1 MLRRFFIETRE
12 GIMISENEFTLLR
25 ERALAFAHSSFTYLD
40 FEAAE
45 HYTALMDGKEG
56 VLLAGTKPDAGV
68 YELHWGA
75 NDPTIVIRAAEN
87 AGRETLVTFVPEEWK
102 ARFLASGFT
111 EYGILREYWLKPLD
125 KPFSPRIVC
134 EALTAADALEAA
146 VVTQSCRLQS
156 REFFGESREKIENW
170 INAVYPAGNEN
181 AFGAR
186 HEAVLACRDEAGK
199 IAGVVLTA
207 VYGYGESWGPVAWV
221 REIAVLPQQQGKGYG
236 RALVESALNYGLE
249 RGAKNAFLM
258 ADDCN
263 AHAISLYRSIGFVPS
278 DEVQIDLVCNKKD

>member
-1 MLRRFFIETRE
+1 ML
-12 GIMISENEFTLLR
+12 SENEFSSLR

-40 FEAAE
+40 FEAVE
-45 HYTALMDGKEG
+45 QYGVLMDGAEG
-56 VLLAGTKPDAGV
+56 LLLGGEKPDAGV

-87 AGRETLVTFVPEEWK
+87 TGRETLVSFVPEDWK
-102 ARFLASGFT
+102 ARFLASGFG

-134 EALTAADALEAA
+134 ETLTTADALEAA
-146 VVTQSCRLQS
+146 AVTRSCRLQS
-156 REFFGESREKIENW
+156 REFFGESKEKIENW
-170 INAVYPAGNEN
+170 INAVYPEGNEN
-181 AFGAR
+181 AFGAQ

-221 REIAVLPQQQGKGYG
+221 REIAVLPQRQGKG
-236 RALVESALNYGLE
+236 
-249 RGAKNAFLM
+249 
-258 ADDCN
+258 
-263 AHAISLYRSIGFVPS
+263 
-278 DEVQIDLVCNKKD
+278 

>member
-1 MLRRFFIETRE
+1 ML
-12 GIMISENEFTLLR
+12 SVNEFTNLR
-25 ERALAFAHSSFTYLD
+25 ERALSFAHSSFTYLD
-40 FEAAE
+40 FEAVE
-45 HYTALMDGKEG
+45 HYAVLQDDREG
-56 VLLAGTKPDAGV
+56 VLLGGTKPDAGV
-68 YELHWGA
+68 FELHWGA
-75 NDPTIVIRAAEN
+75 NDPTIVLRAAKK
-87 AGRETLVTFVPEEWK
+87 AGRETLVTFVPEDWK
-102 ARFLASGFT
+102 ARFLASGFG
-111 EYGILREYWLKPLD
+111 EYGILREYWLKPLE

-156 REFFGESREKIENW
+156 REFFGETKEKIENW
-170 INAVYPAGNEN
+170 INAVYPEGNEN
-181 AFGAR
+181 AFGAQ

-221 REIAVLPQQQGKGYG
+221 REIAVLPERQGKGYG

-263 AHAISLYRSIGFVPS
+263 AHAISLYRSIGFMPS
-278 DEVQIDLVCNKKD
+278 DEVQIDLVYQSK

>member
-1 MLRRFFIETRE
+1 ML
-12 GIMISENEFTLLR
+12 SENEFTSLR

-40 FEAAE
+40 FEAVE
-45 HYTALMDGKEG
+45 HYNVLMDGTEG
-56 VLLAGTKPDAGV
+56 VLLGGEKPDAGV

-75 NDPTIVIRAAEN
+75 NDPTIVLRAAKN
-87 AGRETLVTFVPEEWK
+87 AGRETLVTFVPEDWK
-102 ARFLASGFT
+102 ARFLASGFG
-111 EYGILREYWLKPLD
+111 EYGILREYWLKPLG
-125 KPFSPRIVC
+125 KPFSPRITC
-134 EALTAADALEAA
+134 ELLTTADALEAA
-146 VVTQSCRLQS
+146 AVTQSCRLQS
-156 REFFGESREKIENW
+156 REFFGESKEKIENW
-170 INAVYPAGNEN
+170 INAVYPEGNEN

-221 REIAVLPQQQGKGYG
+221 REVAVLPERQGKGYG

-263 AHAISLYRSIGFVPS
+263 AHAISLYRSIGFAPS
-278 DEVQIDLVCNKKD
+278 DEVQIDLVCNKKG

>member
-1 MLRRFFIETRE
+1 MLTEQSFN
-12 GIMISENEFTLLR
+12 SLR
-25 ERALAFAHSSFTYLD
+25 ERALSFAHSSFTYLD
-40 FEAAE
+40 FEAVE
-45 HYTALMDGKEG
+45 HYAVLQDDREG
-56 VLLAGTKPDAGV
+56 VLLGGTKPDAGV
-68 YELHWGA
+68 FELHWGA
-75 NDPTIVIRAAEN
+75 NDPTIVLRAAKKT
-87 AGRETLVTFVPEEWK
+87 GRETLVTFVPEDWK
-102 ARFLASGFT
+102 ARFLASGFG

-125 KPFSPRIVC
+125 KAYSPGIVC

-156 REFFGESREKIENW
+156 REFYGESKEKIENW
-170 INAVYPAGNEN
+170 INAVYPEGNEN

-186 HEAVLACRDEAGK
+186 HEAVLACRDETGK

-221 REIAVLPQQQGKGYG
+221 REIAVLPERQGKGYG

-263 AHAISLYRSIGFVPS
+263 AHAISLYRSIGFEPS
-278 DEVQIDLVCNKKD
+278 DEVQIDLVYKP

>member
-1 MLRRFFIETRE
+1 ML
-12 GIMISENEFTLLR
+12 SEQQFTSLR

-40 FEAAE
+40 FDAVE
-45 HYTALMDGKEG
+45 HYAVLTDSSEC
-56 VLLAGTKPDAGV
+56 VLLVGEKPDAGV

-75 NDPTIVIRAAEN
+75 NDPTPVIRAAKE

-102 ARFLASGFT
+102 TRFLASGFG
-111 EYGILREYWLKPLD
+111 EYGILREYWLEPLD
-125 KPFSPRIVC
+125 KPFTPRIVC
-134 EALTAADALEAA
+134 EPLTTADAAEAA

-156 REFFGESREKIENW
+156 REFYGESTDKIENW
-170 INAVYPAGNEN
+170 INAVYPEGNEN
-181 AFGAR
+181 AFGAQ

-221 REIAVLPQQQGKGYG
+221 REVAVLPEQQGKGYG
-236 RALVESALNYGLE
+236 RTLVESALNYCRE
-249 RGAKNAFLM
+249 RGAVKAFLM

-263 AHAISLYRSIGFVPS
+263 AHAISLYRSIGFEPS
-278 DEVQIDLVCNKKD
+278 DEVQIDLVFNKKG